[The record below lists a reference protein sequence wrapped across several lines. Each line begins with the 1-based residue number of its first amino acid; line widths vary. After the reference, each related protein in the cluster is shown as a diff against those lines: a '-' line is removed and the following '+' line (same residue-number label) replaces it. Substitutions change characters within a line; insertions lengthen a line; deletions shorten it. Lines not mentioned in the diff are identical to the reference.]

1 VLRAPSPAVAGLR
14 YEARLAGGDD
24 RWVELTGR
32 ALDFAGRS
40 ASLVTAF
47 DVTERR
53 RAEEAM
59 RESERR
65 MRDILE
71 NVQLVAVL
79 LDRDGVI
86 TYCNPFFLELVGYE
100 EEDVIGREWF
110 AAFVAEE
117 DRESGR
123 ATLRDRMQLGAVA
136 AH

>member
-1 VLRAPSPAVAGLR
+1 MI
-14 YEARLAGGDD
+14 
-24 RWVELTGR
+24 
-32 ALDFAGRS
+32 
-40 ASLVTAF
+40 AF

-71 NVQLVAVL
+71 TVQLVAVL
-79 LDRDGVI
+79 LDRDAVI

-110 AAFVAEE
+110 ATFVPEE

-136 AH
+136 AHRRRRS